1 MSGALW
7 MVLIAVVFSVAGEIF
22 FKEGFNR
29 VGILTLAN
37 LGPTLARVLRTW
49 PFYAGALSF
58 LVSVSFW
65 FAAISRV
72 ELSWAYPLLATGY
85 VLMLL
90 FSAIILGEHVSPV
103 RWIGAVVIVIGVI
116 LVSRT

>member
-1 MSGALW
+1 MPSALW
-7 MVLIAVVFSVAGEIF
+7 MVLVAVIFSVAGEIF
-22 FKEGFNR
+22 FKEGLNR
-29 VGILTLAN
+29 VGVLTLSN
-37 LGPTLARVLRTW
+37 LGPTLGRVLRTW
-49 PFYAGALSF
+49 PFYAGAASF
-58 LVSVSFW
+58 AVSVSFW

-90 FSAIILGEHVSPV
+90 FSALILGEQISPL